1 MSDITG
7 EASAES
13 RTYSISDLAREFDVT
28 TRAIRFYEDKGMISP
43 ERRGQTRIYT
53 PADRTKL
60 KLILRG
66 KRLGLTLDE
75 SRDIIEMY
83 SPGESNAEQ
92 LLKLIR
98 KIRERR
104 DYLTQQMHDLEVMMV
119 DLQESERRCLETL
132 REVAPEAEAKL
143 EPQD

>member
-1 MSDITG
+1 MTTK
-7 EASAES
+7 
-13 RTYSISDLAREFDVT
+13 TYSITDLSREFDVT
-28 TRAIRFYEDKGMISP
+28 TRAIRFYEDKGMLTP

-83 SPGESNAEQ
+83 NPGKSNADQ
-92 LLKLIR
+92 LEKLIL

-104 DYLTQQMHDLEVMMV
+104 DYLQQQMHDLEVMMV
-119 DLQESERRCLETL
+119 DLQSSERSCLEAL
-132 REVAPEAEAKL
+132 QKIDQESYKNLQEESL
-143 EPQD
+143 ETDA